1 MGEHLKHGLIFAVV
15 WTVDLLMLNMV
26 AWTGVQTAAAISNA
40 LLVPLAWFWDLIGVS
55 GCQAIGY
62 IVFIVLSIPVYYLF
76 IGFTVGFFFSLLIE
90 TILTKIEERR
100 YRKQSP
106 KDLNN
111 GSPG

>member
-1 MGEHLKHGLIFAVV
+1 
-15 WTVDLLMLNMV
+15 LLVLNMI
-26 AWTGVQTAAAISNA
+26 AWTGVETAATISNVV
-40 LLVPLAWFWDLIGVS
+40 LIPLAWFWDLIGVS

-76 IGFTVGFFFSLLIE
+76 IGFIVGFLFSILLE
-90 TILTKIEERR
+90 KILMKIEEGR